1 MSWGLPGRSGC
12 EGAVLCSGHVGFAPR
27 PAGQGTGRVGAFGVK
42 EGSRCTSLGL
52 FNLDGC
58 SPRGCLWVQ
67 GGSGGGPRFPF
78 PQRTLS
84 QGQAGWCCAFGG
96 QEQVLLWSGPDP
108 TSTGA
113 VLAPA
118 PGLPVVGL
126 CRRCCMG
133 VLGVFSQLLALARS
147 PGEKFLVSRPHVSLP
162 SHCGCVAPARFCRKP
177 RGGAG
182 QSCPC
187 PGGSRFAGA
196 AALGLF
202 GLSCAAGS

>member
-1 MSWGLPGRSGC
+1 MRGSGFVLGACWLCPSSCWPRDGEGGCLWGEGGVLVHIPG
-12 EGAVLCSGHVGFAPR
+12 VVQPR
-27 PAGQGTGRVGAFGVK
+27 W
-42 EGSRCTSLGL
+42 L
-52 FNLDGC
+52 F
-58 SPRGCLWVQ
+58 PRGCLWVQ